1 MRFLTVALFLVFF
14 ALTLST
20 SEVGAAKKQKLADL
34 MWSVSNGMKQQE
46 VFKVMSEGG
55 WKPYA
60 RSFNG
65 ENEAW
70 LYCKK
75 GTRGG
80 FKGAIDGYT
89 IWFRDGVV
97 RALTTG
103 RDRFCNEIGS
113 IDWGQMPPDLEVD
126 INVNSR

>member
-1 MRFLTVALFLVFF
+1 MEAK
-14 ALTLST
+14 
-20 SEVGAAKKQKLADL
+20 KKQKLDDL
-34 MWSVSNGMKQQE
+34 MWSVSKGMKQQE

-70 LYCKK
+70 LYCREGYK
-75 GTRGG
+75 GG
-80 FKGAIDGYT
+80 FKRSEDGYT

-97 RALTTG
+97 RSLTTV
-103 RDRFCNEIGS
+103 RDTFCQGIGS